1 MLFEMLQGDVVT
13 GGWKDKDVKASLD
26 LCLACKGCKG
36 DCPVNVDIATLKSE
50 FLSHYYKGRL
60 RPRHAYAFGWI
71 YWWAR
76 LASHAP
82 RLVNF
87 LTHAPLFRG
96 VARWLAG
103 VAPEREIPRFAP
115 RTFRKAFREK
125 SPAGEQRPKVI
136 LWADTFNNFFL
147 PETLSAAVEVL
158 EAAGYRVVIPRRIL
172 CCGRPLYDFGM
183 LSTAKKMLLQV
194 LEVLRE
200 DIRAGVP
207 VVGLEPSCV
216 AVFRDELCDLLPD
229 DQDAKRLKQQTYTL
243 SEFLEKKA
251 PGFRP
256 PRWHVKAIVHGH
268 CHQRAIMKMDSE
280 KKLLKAMGLDAE
292 ILDSG
297 CCGMAGVFGYERSG
311 GHYQVSVKAGE
322 RVLLPAVRTAAASTL
337 VIADGFSC
345 REQISQLTDRKALH
359 LAEVIRMA
367 LEQGHA
373 GAEAPAV
380 EKSTE
385 TVAPQGPES
394 PVADHA
400 LGTNVLYEPSPRKP
414 GG

>member
-1 MLFEMLQGDVVT
+1 
-13 GGWKDKDVKASLD
+13 
-26 LCLACKGCKG
+26 
-36 DCPVNVDIATLKSE
+36 VDIATLKSE

-103 VAPEREIPRFAP
+103 VAPERGIPRFAP